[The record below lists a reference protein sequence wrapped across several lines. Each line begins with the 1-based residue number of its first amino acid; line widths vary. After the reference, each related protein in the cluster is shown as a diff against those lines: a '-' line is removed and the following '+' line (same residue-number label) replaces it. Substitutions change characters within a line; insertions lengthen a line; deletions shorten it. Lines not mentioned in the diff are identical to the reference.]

1 MFLKRYIDTM
11 VTYLVEKL
19 TITCL
24 PMFKHYFDTAI
35 VALADR
41 VVVMILQIVLE
52 VLRSVENSFLREFC
66 SES

>member
-1 MFLKRYIDTM
+1 MFLKGYNDTV

-35 VALADR
+35 VALA
-41 VVVMILQIVLE
+41 E
-52 VLRSVENSFLREFC
+52 KEW
-66 SES
+66 